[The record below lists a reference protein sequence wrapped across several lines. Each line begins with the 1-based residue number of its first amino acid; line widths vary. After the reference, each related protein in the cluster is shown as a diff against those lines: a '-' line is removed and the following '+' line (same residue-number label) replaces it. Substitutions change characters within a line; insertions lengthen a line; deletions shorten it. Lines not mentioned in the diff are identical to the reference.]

1 MIDDKDLYFV
11 AVKVFL
17 EKEGKLF
24 IFKDGFGK
32 WDLPGGRIKSDE
44 FYTPLTQVIER
55 KMKEELGD
63 DVVYELGGPIL
74 NMRHERV
81 ENIEGSP
88 TIRIFAVGYDA
99 KYLGGEVRLAGHHT
113 EYKWVDIREM
123 KPEEYFEGG
132 WLSGVI
138 EYMKI
143 KLKN

>member
-1 MIDDKDLYFV
+1 MIADKDLYYV

-17 EKEGKLF
+17 EKDGKLF

-32 WDLPGGRIKSDE
+32 WDLPGGRMKRDE
-44 FYTPLTQVIER
+44 FYTPLADMIER
-55 KMKEELGD
+55 KTREELGD
-63 DVVYELGGPIL
+63 DVSYKLGSPIL

-81 ENIEGSP
+81 ENIEGDP

-99 KYLGGEVRLAGHHT
+99 KYFEGEVRLASHHT
-113 EYKWVDIREM
+113 EYKWVDIKEI

-138 EYMKI
+138 EYQKMCW
-143 KLKN
+143 N